1 VVLSSQNSFS
11 IFLCKSNDCTFFI
24 LYKFVKNSTLKNL
37 LLQYKPFLFFL
48 GKFLLTY
55 LVLTILYQSY
65 LNQFDASKSEVD
77 SFTQLVAK
85 QTETVLSW
93 VDSQSYTMPHLKEPS
108 IKIIYHNK
116 YVSRI
121 IEGCNALSVI
131 ILFIA
136 FIIAFTGKLKPTVLF
151 IVLGSV
157 LIHVLNVGRIAL
169 LSIALYHFPQYEQVL
184 HGVIFPLVIYGVVF
198 LLWVIWVNKF
208 SSHATATAKK

>member
-1 VVLSSQNSFS
+1 
-11 IFLCKSNDCTFFI
+11 
-24 LYKFVKNSTLKNL
+24 LKNL
-37 LLQYKPFLFFL
+37 LQQYKPFLLFL
-48 GKFLLTY
+48 GKFLLSY
-55 LVLTILYQSY
+55 LLLTILYQSY

-77 SFTQLVAK
+77 LFTQLVAK

-93 VDSQSYTMPHLKEPS
+93 VDSQSYIMPHLKEPS

-136 FIIAFTGKLKPTVLF
+136 FVIAFTGKFKHMVLF
-151 IVLGSV
+151 ILFGSV
-157 LIHVLNVGRIAL
+157 LIHILNVGRIVL
-169 LSIALYHFPQYEQVL
+169 LSIALYHFPQYEQLL
-184 HGVIFPLVIYGVVF
+184 HGVIFPLVIYSVVF

-208 SSHATATAKK
+208 SLHATATAKK